1 MDKKIPMALLN
12 SFEQIP
18 DILNQTTEKNNTG
31 GLLQKVNKAAKGG
44 NIRPERKPL
53 YDAAMAFKRIQ
64 KAREEL
70 KEQRTS

>member
-12 SFEQIP
+12 SFEKIP
-18 DILNQTTEKNNTG
+18 DILSKETEKNNTG